1 MKAKLGNTIIDF
13 WKIST
18 SKPENEP
25 WVLESFEKGQISWS
39 GQFAMKTASK
49 QQLIASGMTQ
59 KYSAD
64 QHNIGNEIK
73 HLDWLGLYISPNK
86 MSNAYPDTIY
96 LVVNQVRIPAFGRLG
111 EYLVLAPDDSLE
123 VYSEKKFER
132 DLKEF

>member
-1 MKAKLGNTIIDF
+1 
-13 WKIST
+13 
-18 SKPENEP
+18 
-25 WVLESFEKGQISWS
+25 
-39 GQFAMKTASK
+39 MKTASK

-111 EYLVLAPDDSLE
+111 EYLVLAPDGSLE
-123 VYSEKKFER
+123 VYSEKKFKR
-132 DLKEF
+132 DLKEI